1 MTGPMVCAR
10 CGMPGHTEASCGAGD
25 KALPAGPSDPS
36 PVYSVPPL
44 GSSMPPAALA
54 QSGAF
59 SATGSYSASTNPAS
73 RALRMLKTQLNLA
86 VGQREE
92 DPERAWLELVSVRER
107 VGEVAD
113 ASREDPLLAA
123 DVDRFRQRLDEQIA
137 KLTREVGDEV
147 IAPLYSWLDLLRQRV
162 RLERDV
168 ESARTRVAEARA
180 SRGAVTVPSPSSE
193 AEVSVALATGE
204 KDLAWWKAE
213 APPLPSPESMSVWQE
228 LGGDALRGMLPADPH
243 AVRAGGL
250 AARSVLD
257 RIGRRMPGA
266 VSYVG
271 SKAELVLLP
280 VAGASALLI
289 SMFALALTSVRSAL
303 GVLSA
308 AAWVAFAAVLALSVY
323 ARQRA
328 DRERRA
334 ALDAVWHHVL
344 FTEQAVAVEL
354 EVGWLRALHAALK
367 ACRTFDEHKGE
378 GGQLEELGKWR
389 PDLEP
394 VVQDVAKTTVAST
407 G

>member
-1 MTGPMVCAR
+1 
-10 CGMPGHTEASCGAGD
+10 
-25 KALPAGPSDPS
+25 
-36 PVYSVPPL
+36 
-44 GSSMPPAALA
+44 MPPGALA

-59 SATGSYSASTNPAS
+59 SASGSYSASANPAS

-107 VGEVAD
+107 VSEVAD
-113 ASREDPLLAA
+113 GAREDPLLAA
-123 DVDRFRQRLDEQIA
+123 DVDRFRQRLEEQIG

-147 IAPLYSWLDLLRQRV
+147 VAPLYSWLDLVRQRV

-180 SRGAVTVPSPSSE
+180 SRGAVASPSAASE
-193 AEVSVALATGE
+193 AEAAAALATGE
-204 KDLAWWKAE
+204 RDLAWWKAE
-213 APPLPSPESMSVWQE
+213 APPLPSPEAMSVWQE
-228 LGGDALRGMLPADPH
+228 LGGDALRGMLPTDPH

-250 AARSVLD
+250 AARPILE
-257 RIGRRMPGA
+257 RIGRRVPGA

-280 VAGASALLI
+280 VFGASALLM
-289 SMFALALTSVRSAL
+289 SMFALALTSVRSVL

-308 AAWVAFAAVLALSVY
+308 AVWVAFAGVLALSVY

-344 FTEQAVAVEL
+344 FSEQAVAVEL

-367 ACRTFDEHKGE
+367 ARRAFDEHKGE

-394 VVQDVAKTTVAST
+394 VVQDVAKTSSGST